1 MPVSL
6 EQFVASLSGSGLLSS
21 DEIRRFIDGLPH
33 GDRPKEARELSDALV
48 AHNRLTRFQSQAVCC
63 GKAQGLVLGNY
74 TLVDLIGA
82 GGMGQVFKAEHRRM
96 KRVVAL
102 KVLAAGKAQS
112 KLALPRFQREVE
124 AAAKLDHPNIVAAYD
139 ADEAN
144 GTHFL
149 VMQFVDGQDLSS
161 LVKEN
166 GPLDVSAALDCVMQ
180 IARGLQYAHGQGIVH
195 RDIKPSNLLLDKQGC
210 VKILDMGLAR
220 LMEGAGELSAAAPP
234 DELTGS
240 GQVLGTV
247 DYMAPE
253 QALNTRHADH
263 RSDIY
268 SLGCTLYYLLTGKPP
283 YAGETPM
290 ERLLAHRERPIPSL
304 TSECPEA
311 PPALVAIFEKMMAKA
326 PDQRYQDVTAVLD
339 DLAACDAALAASVAV
354 CDETTESAGDEPAP
368 QRADLALAAPLSAAP
383 AALTPPT
390 RVERPVRGLWEPL
403 EHVRIWHWALGAATG
418 GLLVLLAGIVFLT
431 FFAR

>member
-1 MPVSL
+1 
-6 EQFVASLSGSGLLSS
+6 
-21 DEIRRFIDGLPH
+21 
-33 GDRPKEARELSDALV
+33 
-48 AHNRLTRFQSQAVCC
+48 
-63 GKAQGLVLGNY
+63 
-74 TLVDLIGA
+74 
-82 GGMGQVFKAEHRRM
+82 
-96 KRVVAL
+96 
-102 KVLAAGKAQS
+102 
-112 KLALPRFQREVE
+112 
-124 AAAKLDHPNIVAAYD
+124 
-139 ADEAN
+139 
-144 GTHFL
+144 
-149 VMQFVDGQDLSS
+149 
-161 LVKEN
+161 
-166 GPLDVSAALDCVMQ
+166 
-180 IARGLQYAHGQGIVH
+180 
-195 RDIKPSNLLLDKQGC
+195 
-210 VKILDMGLAR
+210 
-220 LMEGAGELSAAAPP
+220 GELSAAAPP

-290 ERLLAHRERPIPSL
+290 ERLLAHREHPIPSL